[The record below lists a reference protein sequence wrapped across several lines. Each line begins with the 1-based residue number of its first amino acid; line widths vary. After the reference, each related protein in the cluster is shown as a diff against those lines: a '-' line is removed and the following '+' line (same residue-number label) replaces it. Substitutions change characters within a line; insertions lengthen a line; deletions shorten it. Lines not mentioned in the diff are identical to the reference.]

1 MLIDSCG
8 CLLCPDICLAFL
20 LCQQTKKFG
29 KHCYNINAN
38 RAANA
43 TYADDEYFVVLT
55 GLSCKIMKLLS
66 IVFVSLLV
74 HYCSALYF
82 HIGEKEKKCFI
93 EELPED
99 TLVTGKYRA
108 QLWDK
113 RSNQFL
119 ESTPGM
125 GMHVEVKSPQGKV
138 VLSKSYGSEG
148 AFTFSS
154 NSPGEHQICIHSN
167 STKWSLFAGGRLR
180 IHLDIQVGEHAN
192 DYSEIA
198 SKEKLTELQL
208 RVRQLLDQVQQ
219 IQKEQ
224 NYQRYREERFRQTS
238 ENTNARVLWW
248 SIAQTAVLV
257 IAGFWQMR
265 HLKGFFEAKKLV

>member
-1 MLIDSCG
+1 M
-8 CLLCPDICLAFL
+8 
-20 LCQQTKKFG
+20 KV
-29 KHCYNINAN
+29 
-38 RAANA
+38 
-43 TYADDEYFVVLT
+43 VVLV
-55 GLSCKIMKLLS
+55 LLFLHCTS
-66 IVFVSLLV
+66 G
-74 HYCSALYF
+74 LYF
-82 HIGEKEKKCFI
+82 HIGEREKKCFI

-99 TLVTGKYRA
+99 TMVTGKYRA

-119 ESTPGM
+119 DSTPGM
-125 GMHVEVKSPQGKV
+125 GMHVEVKGPNDKIL
-138 VLSKSYGSEG
+138 LSKSYGSEG
-148 AFTFSS
+148 QFTFTS
-154 NSPGEHQICIHSN
+154 NMPGEHQICIYSN
-167 STKWSLFAGGRLR
+167 STKWSLFAGGKLR
-180 IHLDIQVGEHAN
+180 VHLDLQVGEHAN

-257 IAGFWQMR
+257 VAGFWQMR